1 MNFDK
6 NFIKN
11 SYIKFSKFFFFI
23 IITYIF
29 WVYKNLDLAVETYSL
44 YERSDLSRY
53 KNWFEEYKINNI
65 IHFRLTDDFSYYWLT
80 YLLSLIGIN
89 FKFFLFSSIFLYF
102 IILSSLFSK
111 ITNCKSW
118 IIFFIFFVLTSY
130 WAIPLMTVAFR
141 QGLAFLIL
149 ISLYFYKE
157 DNSFFIKLISI
168 LIASSFH
175 FSAII
180 FLPLLFFE
188 KFLIKRIY
196 IIDALFLIISLLYI
210 SNITII
216 LKDIFFNSLLIF
228 NIELRAFNNDSPH
241 YQLGF
246 TPLKAIAIFFP
257 YILFRLLVIRNNY
270 FGNYSIRVFL
280 FFCYGC
286 SIGMLLSGLPYHD
299 RIMLY
304 VWPLSSIFISISL
317 LIMIKWYNSN
327 VILYEQNK

>member
-6 NFIKN
+6 KLIKN
-11 SYIKFSKFFFFI
+11 SYINFSKFFFFI

-29 WVYKNLDLAVETYSL
+29 WVYSNLDLAVETTSL

-53 KNWFEEYKINNI
+53 KNWFEEFKINNI

-80 YLLSLIGIN
+80 YFLNLIGIN
-89 FKFFLFSSIFLYF
+89 FKFFLFSSILIYF
-102 IILSSLFSK
+102 FILSSLFSK
-111 ITNCKSW
+111 IINYKSW
-118 IIFFIFFVLTSY
+118 IIFFVFFILASY

-141 QGLAFLIL
+141 QGLAFIIL

-188 KFLIKRIY
+188 KFLINRIY
-196 IIDALFLIISLLYI
+196 IIDTLFLIISLLYV
-210 SNITII
+210 SNLTII
-216 LKDIFFNSLLIF
+216 LKDIFINSLLIF

-241 YQLGF
+241 YNLGF
-246 TPLKAIAIFFP
+246 SPLKAIAIFFP

-270 FGNYSIRVFL
+270 FGKYSIQLLL

-304 VWPLSSIFISISL
+304 VWPLSSILISVSL
-317 LIMIKWYNSN
+317 LMMIKWCNLN
-327 VILYEQNK
+327 VIYYEKKK